1 MAGLWR
7 RLLTGPLLVVWALV
21 GCATQL
27 EGPAPVAGTALMEGA
42 LRAEGVDPSKSAL
55 VILRLEDG
63 RVWSSGG
70 ARIH

>member
-1 MAGLWR
+1 
-7 RLLTGPLLVVWALV
+7 
-21 GCATQL
+21 
-27 EGPAPVAGTALMEGA
+27 MEGA

-70 ARIH
+70 ARIHERFTPASTARSLARSSRRPASSM

>member
-42 LRAEGVDPSKSAL
+42 LRAEGVDP
-55 VILRLEDG
+55 
-63 RVWSSGG
+63 
-70 ARIH
+70 